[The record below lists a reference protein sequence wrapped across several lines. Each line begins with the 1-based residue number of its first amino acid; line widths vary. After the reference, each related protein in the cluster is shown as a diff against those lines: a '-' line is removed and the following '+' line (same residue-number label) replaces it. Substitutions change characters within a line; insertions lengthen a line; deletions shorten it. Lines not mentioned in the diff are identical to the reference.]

1 MSTTHHRVAAGEQP
15 VHAVRIPADV
25 ERQDRVLANLTA
37 RQLAILTAA
46 GLLLYAAY
54 AATRPVLPPVV
65 FAAIAVPVAL
75 AAAILALGSRDGL
88 SLDRLLAAAVRQ
100 RLTPR
105 VQIAAPGGIIPAPA
119 WVTAHATSDPTSTGR
134 VTPSALDLPA
144 RSVTDS
150 AAGSAGVIDL
160 GADGLAAVCVCS
172 TLNFALRTPAE
183 QEGLVASFGRYLHSL
198 TAPVQILIRAQRL
211 DLTGQ
216 IADLRDRAGGLAHP
230 ALEQAALEHADYLTQ
245 LAENSD
251 LLRRQV
257 LLVLREPLHPG
268 SPFPAHPALS
278 TLRRRAGRRPRA
290 GHAARHAAE
299 TRLARRISEVSG
311 LLSTAGIVATPLDAA
326 RASAV
331 LAAACNPESLI
342 PPTAD
347 LAGPDAVITTTPA
360 VEVEEAEADSD
371 PRRAPAAMPFDPY
384 WLATDATGDSVAE
397 DESWWAR

>member
-1 MSTTHHRVAAGEQP
+1 MTTTYHRAAAGEQP
-15 VHAVRIPADV
+15 VQAVRIPADV

-46 GLLLYAAY
+46 GLVLYATY

-65 FAAIAVPVAL
+65 FAALAIPVAL

-105 VQIAAPGGIIPAPA
+105 VQIAAPGGITAAPA
-119 WVTAHATSDPTSTGR
+119 WVTAHATNDPASMAR
-134 VTPSALDLPA
+134 VRPGALDLPA

-160 GADGLAAVCVCS
+160 GVDGVAAVCVCS

-198 TAPVQILIRAQRL
+198 SAPVQILIRAQHL

-216 IADLRDRAGGLAHP
+216 IADLRDRAGGLPHP
-230 ALEQAALEHADYLTQ
+230 AMEQAALEHADYLTQ
-245 LAENSD
+245 LAEHSD

-257 LLVLREPLHPG
+257 LLVLREPTHPG
-268 SPFPAHPALS
+268 SPLPGSPALS
-278 TLRRRAGRRPRA
+278 TLLRRAGRQARA
-290 GHAARHAAE
+290 GYAARHAAE
-299 TRLARRISEVSG
+299 TRLARRIGDVTG
-311 LLSTAGIVATPLDAA
+311 LLSAAGIVATPLDAA
-326 RASAV
+326 QAGAV
-331 LAAACNPESLI
+331 LAVACNPESLI
-342 PPTAD
+342 PPTAE
-347 LAGPDAVITTTPA
+347 LAGPDAVITTTLA
-360 VEVEEAEADSD
+360 TEVEDAERDDDTRS
-371 PRRAPAAMPFDPY
+371 APAAASFGPY
-384 WLATDATGDSVAE
+384 WAATDGPEGPVAE
-397 DESWWAR
+397 VESWRAR